1 MTISGFKIIECPY
14 CTKQYKSRLIGSFGT
29 YGAELYSDGYIS
41 SCFIPESLDIIK
53 CYNDACG
60 NFFRGKEAKVVAE
73 LDRDDF
79 NNPLWKDTIYLG
91 GYQINAIELEEAL
104 EQAFCKTKDEEI
116 IIRTML
122 LHRYNDLVRYD
133 RSLDFSSYEEEKSL
147 TNIGRLLALLT
158 IDEENIN
165 RMLLRAE
172 LFREKGDFDY
182 CIQTLQGLKTDSAFI
197 LKRIQKIYSQAK
209 IKDSKVANLNE
220 AAIKKEYQCDQCKK
234 SIIVF
239 DLDKL
244 NSPYAYQYYRCVQE
258 NKVFTAPSKHKN
270 PKKSYQLNF
279 WQKLLH
285 IKKPYENFILRKNV
299 PCNHCNSPETELFTP
314 SKQKCIECKSG
325 SYTPVKWFDVE
336 LKDIIS

>member
-1 MTISGFKIIECPY
+1 MLLLF
-14 CTKQYKSRLIGSFGT
+14 LLFSFGP
-29 YGAELYSDGYIS
+29 YVDELYSDGYIS

-60 NFFRGKEAKVVAE
+60 NFFRSKEAKVIAE
-73 LDRDDF
+73 LHRDDF
-79 NNPLWKDTIYLG
+79 NNSLWKDTIYLG
-91 GYQINAIELEEAL
+91 GYTINAIELEEAL
-104 EQAFCKTKDEEI
+104 EQAFCKNKDEEI

-122 LHRYNDLVRYD
+122 LHRYNDLIRYD
-133 RSLDFSSYEEEKSL
+133 RSLDFSPYEKAKL
-147 TNIGRLLALLT
+147 QTNIGRLLELLT
-158 IDEENIN
+158 IDEANIN

-172 LFREKGDFDY
+172 LFREKGDFDS
-182 CIQTLQGLKTDSAFI
+182 CIQTLKGLKTDSEFI
-197 LKRIQKIYSQAK
+197 LNRIQKIYSQAK

-258 NKVFTAPSKHKN
+258 NKVFTAPSKQKN

-285 IKKPYENFILRKNV
+285 IKKPYENFILRNNV
-299 PCNHCNSPETELFTP
+299 PCNHCYSSETELFTP
-314 SKQKCIECKSG
+314 SKQKCIECKKG
-325 SYTPVKWFDVE
+325 SYTPVKWFEVE
-336 LKDIIS
+336 LKDINN